1 MILADKIIKL
11 RKKNG
16 WSQEELADKMNVSR
30 QAVSKWEAAQTTP
43 DLEKILQL
51 GNLFGVTTDYLLKD
65 EMEDEEF
72 ADGVEDTPVRK
83 ISLAQANE
91 YIEQR
96 KEASKKIAI
105 ATFLCIVSVIPL
117 LLLTAISQFT
127 DLPISEDIAAGIGV
141 VAIFPIVAIAVMMFV
156 RTGFKNAPYEF
167 LEEEPFETEYGVTG
181 LAKERQ
187 KEYRDTYM
195 KCNYIGVGT
204 CVLSPVPLLCG
215 TFAKNELLMMILLCV
230 TILMVGI
237 GTMLFI
243 VAGVRWASLQKLLK
257 EGDYAE
263 KGKKKSKI
271 SESIETVYWLA
282 VTAIYLCW
290 SFLSG
295 DWNITWVVWPVAGV
309 LSAGVELI
317 CKLWLDKK
325 E

>member
-72 ADGVEDTPVRK
+72 TDCVEDAPARK

-91 YIEQR
+91 YIVQR
-96 KEASKKIAI
+96 KEASKRIAI

-117 LLLTAISQFT
+117 LLLTALSQYSA
-127 DLPISEDIAAGIGV
+127 LPISEDIAAGIGV
-141 VAIFPIVAIAVMMFV
+141 VAIFPIVAIAVMMFI

-167 LEEEPFETEYGVTG
+167 LEKEPFETEYGVTG

-187 KEYRDTYM
+187 KAYRDTYM

-215 TFAKNELLMMILLCV
+215 AFANNELLMMILLCV

-257 EGDYAE
+257 EGEYSE

-271 SESIETVYWLA
+271 NEAIDTVYWLV

-295 DWNITWVVWPVAGV
+295 DWNITWIVWPVAGV